1 MERFVKLKKNIVIEP
16 LVNGWYAWSHL
27 ISPATLAMNIQ
38 FRYLPLL
45 ESFVANPNAHLVAC
59 QTPSLRGGPFVDLAV
74 DKVNEIQNIINET
87 KVNCKNL
94 IDFAESIKQLYR
106 QILKSADGY
115 SIEPLYK
122 DLPQPLQGYVELNY
136 SIAGYPEIYLNES
149 LLYKSQFS
157 SKSLQSSLI
166 YAVREDERPF
176 ILSTPRLSRH
186 DAIDLRQS
194 FESEIYDFLAQL
206 RLKAQPIKKVLD
218 RLNLPKEKL
227 DLFSTFL
234 EDASENEESLPRQ
247 SSDMTRW
254 RYFGHACVLIE
265 SPLGKNILVDPIISY
280 CESGGLK
287 RFTLV
292 DLPESID
299 CVVLTHNHAD
309 HVLIETLLAIRHRVK
324 CIAVPRSGDSLVDPS
339 LRRMLMEIGFKNV
352 IELESFE
359 SLDFDDIKLT
369 ALPFLGEHGD
379 LDIRTKAAWLVG
391 IEKQNYLFAA
401 DSNNLDPQVYRL
413 IKDTFGAIQNLFIGM
428 ECLGAPF
435 SWSYG
440 PYLPFAIDRK
450 KDQSRRLN
458 GSDFQR
464 GMSVVEILGAERV
477 YIYAMGAEPW
487 IQFITSIDPAEDT
500 VPRKNAKQL
509 VDACL
514 NKGIQCEL
522 LYCQKE
528 VSIPLVA

>member
-1 MERFVKLKKNIVIEP
+1 MERFVKLKKNIVVEP

-45 ESFVANPNAHLVAC
+45 ESFVANPNAHLAAC

-106 QILKSADGY
+106 QIMKSADGY
-115 SIEPLYK
+115 SIEPIYK

-136 SIAGYPEIYLNES
+136 SIAGYPEVYLNEP

-157 SKSLQSSLI
+157 SKPLQSSLI
-166 YAVREDERPF
+166 YEVREDERPF
-176 ILSTPRLSRH
+176 ILSTPRLIRQ
-186 DAIDLRQS
+186 DAIELLHS
-194 FESEIYDFLAQL
+194 FESEIYDYLAQL
-206 RLKAQPIKKVLD
+206 RSKAQPINEVFD

-227 DLFSTFL
+227 DLLNTFL
-234 EDASENEESLPRQ
+234 EDASESEEVHSQKSL
-247 SSDMTRW
+247 DVIRW
-254 RYFGHACVLIE
+254 RYFGHACVRIE

-280 CESGGLK
+280 CESNGLK
-287 RFTLV
+287 RFTLA

-309 HVLIETLLAIRHRVK
+309 HVLIETLLAIRYKVK
-324 CIAVPRSGDSLVDPS
+324 SIAVPRSGDSLVDPS

-359 SLDFDDIKLT
+359 SLNFDDIELT

-379 LDIRTKAAWLVG
+379 LDIRTKAAWLVS
-391 IEKQNYLFAA
+391 IAKQNYLFAA
-401 DSNNLDPQVYRL
+401 DSNNLDPQVYRI
-413 IKDTFGAIQNLFIGM
+413 IKDRFGAIQNLFIGM

-440 PYLPFAIDRK
+440 PYLPLAIDRK

-464 GMSVVEILGAERV
+464 GLSVVEILGAERV
-477 YIYAMGAEPW
+477 YVYAMGAEPW
-487 IQFITSIDPAEDT
+487 IQFITSIDPSEDT
-500 VPRKNAKQL
+500 VPRTNAKQL

-514 NKGIQCEL
+514 NKGIQSEL

-528 VSIPLVA
+528 ASIPL